1 VSRPALDARGRDVL
15 AIVLPTLLA
24 AILCVYEITSRS
36 LGFDEGAT
44 VAIASQHGSALWS
57 AIAHD
62 GGNMSGYYLLLH
74 VLIEAFGS
82 SLLVLRIASVVAAS
96 ATVAVVV
103 LIGLRLFDRRAG
115 VVAGVLTATS
125 LPLVYW
131 AQTARGYAPMVA
143 FVCGAFLAFVAFVH
157 GEDRAPA
164 GRARGA
170 DDPGARTRWGPWVA
184 YVVLMVLAM
193 YCTFVAVLVV
203 PAQLLAVA
211 RRPRAARR
219 LASALVAIALCCIPL
234 VLLAVRR
241 GSGQLFWVPRP
252 SHKVETQVLESL
264 TSSGLQS
271 TFHRTSTTYVL
282 MALTLLALLG
292 IAVVF
297 VRAALRGQA
306 SWATGMLLA
315 WFLVPVVLTFIYSL
329 LAQPLFLPRNVLM
342 CVPALALLLAL
353 VLADARLPVLVA
365 VGALV
370 TVVALRALQLGAA
383 YGVSPEPWRQAT
395 AQVLARAHPGDC
407 IAFYPEDGRMAFDY
421 YVASTPAAVSRAP
434 RSILPVLGWG
444 AVKPL
449 VEDYVSL
456 SGAELA
462 IRSAGCRR
470 LWFVSSHEGELD
482 GSDRSRAN
490 RALYHRL
497 GAELERA
504 FGSGPVQKY
513 GYASAVHVQLL
524 PGRR

>member
-1 VSRPALDARGRDVL
+1 MSRPASDARGRDVL
-15 AIVLPTLLA
+15 AIALPTLLA
-24 AILCVYEITSRS
+24 AVLCVYEITSRS

-74 VLIEAFGS
+74 LLIEAFGNGLF
-82 SLLVLRIASVVAAS
+82 LLRLTSVVAAS
-96 ATVAVVV
+96 ATVALVVM
-103 LIGLRLFDRRAG
+103 IGMRILNRCVG
-115 VVAGVLTATS
+115 VVAGVLTAVS

-131 AQTARGYAPMVA
+131 GQTARGYAPMVA
-143 FVCGAFLAFVAFVH
+143 FVCGAYLAFIVLVDT
-157 GEDRAPA
+157 EDRAP
-164 GRARGA
+164 
-170 DDPGARTRWGPWVA
+170 DDAGARRRWGPWLA

-219 LASALVAIALCCIPL
+219 LGSALVAIALCCIPL
-234 VLLAVRR
+234 VVLAVRR

-282 MALTLLALLG
+282 MALTLVALLG
-292 IAVVF
+292 IGAVF
-297 VRAALRGQA
+297 VRAAVRGHA
-306 SWATGMLLA
+306 GWGTGVLLA
-315 WFLVPVVLTFIYSL
+315 WFVVPVVLTFVYSL
-329 LAQPLFLPRNVLM
+329 LAQPLFLPRNLLM
-342 CVPALALLLAL
+342 CIPALGLLLAL
-353 VLADARLPVLVA
+353 VLADARVPVLVT
-365 VGALV
+365 VGAVLV
-370 TVVALRALQLGAA
+370 LIGLRALQLGAA

-395 AQVLARAHPGDC
+395 DQVLARAHPGDC
-407 IAFYPEDGRMAFDY
+407 IAFYPEDGRMAFEY
-421 YVASTPAAVSRAP
+421 YAASTPAAARRVP
-434 RSILPVLGWG
+434 RSILPVIGWG
-444 AVKPL
+444 TVKPF
-449 VEDYVSL
+449 VEDYESV

-462 IRSAGCRR
+462 KRSAGCRR

-490 RALYHRL
+490 RALSHRL
-497 GAELERA
+497 GAALEQA
-504 FGSGPVQKY
+504 FGSGPVRKY